1 MIVKDVDTKYNFQ
14 GTKFLRFEAVTVV
27 PIQTKLV
34 DVSIMSDD
42 EIKWLNDYNERCLKV
57 VGPLMD
63 QNELA
68 FRWLQRETM
77 PILPLQ

>member
-14 GTKFLRFEAVTVV
+14 GTKFLGFEAVTVV

-63 QNELA
+63 QNESA
-68 FRWLQRETM
+68 FKWLQRETM